1 MQNGSMKQL
10 AGLVLLSVFA
20 MPLLGS
26 AAGNSVVANDTLPD
40 LDRVVAGNVTL
51 SNPLNNV
58 LDVTQGDANA
68 IINWKDF
75 SIGANATVN
84 FNKNGGGEFNTLN
97 YVTGSNM
104 SQLYGKLNATGGNI
118 FLVNPNGV
126 QIGNSAQINVGSL
139 HVANKKID
147 NIDSWQNGNFSAQLA
162 ANTNMTNAELMSL
175 GNINATNLT
184 FEGQRVVLDLDRI
197 SGLSNKQ
204 DAVKIVSIREDLSG
218 NFDATKKDN
227 RLYDVVLG
235 TSDVSDANVKA
246 WSEKISF
253 INVKEPG
260 TVYAG
265 TIKAENPDKKDE
277 TVTSFF
283 TYHWI
288 KDGSE
293 LAKIGTDAG
302 WGLDGHYALRYA
314 VDLTGSEQTPIGT
327 SKDKAF
333 TGKFDGLNNNIF
345 GLTIDNSNNSKA
357 DATGLFG
364 FTNGATIGNFN
375 LIAGTDD
382 ISIKGGEN
390 TGALIGHAVNTKVN
404 NVTSTLKVTGNKN
417 VGGLI
422 GSAVYDAAAATV
434 NGKLDTSKQSQLRN
448 LINTGN
454 VSGKENVGGIVG
466 SLQGGTLGVG
476 EKSAAA
482 DSQTH
487 NLGKVTG
494 ENSGSAT
501 TLPDGQTAE
510 NYYSHNIG
518 GLVGYAEN
526 AIIGAVQK
534 NGDVYTNN
542 KNTLYNAATVEG
554 GYNVGG
560 IVGSATGTTIQNA
573 GNEGSVL
580 ATGYVAEDYLY
591 HTAYKPYQNTGDGKT
606 HQASVRMAN
615 VGGIAGKVISANIVS
630 VENKGDVESKK
641 INGKDT
647 DASSQKPS
655 DFTHYAAGNVGGIV
669 GRAEDTNITQATNTE
684 SNIRGAMNVGG
695 IAGYFGSDKNTAYRI
710 LNATNNGGDITATG
724 GLHAT
729 DDQFTLE
736 ITHPNAN
743 AQNGE
748 KYITGNIGGIAGYL
762 DGNSVHIEAS
772 DNRGTVHTAKI
783 KDMSKI
789 LTTAKAANVGGIVGK
804 IDRDTNLKMQERLEI
819 IKGVGDKT
827 DEAGLKGEQ
836 AASVSASSNTGEVSG
851 YANIGG
857 IGGFSYNGSIST
869 SYNLG
874 KINTTRKASN
884 ASGTE
889 PTNMGGILGDS
900 TEQTTGRVVL
910 YDVYNKGEIG
920 DATFNLYARHLG
932 GIAGRLSGIVEKAYN
947 TGNIYNGS
955 SVVGGIT
962 GYWYYGELK
971 NVFNTGNITV
981 VNNNSAKSQVGGIV
995 GSVNV
1000 GGGNDGK
1007 NMSITN
1013 AYNLGSLRSFRSF
1026 KVNGTNSLGGIV
1038 GGVAKFSGES
1048 GATNKLAISN
1058 VYTGGNLYVDSGD
1071 INAIVGSY
1079 NSNTSANNN
1088 VILKNAYYIRPA
1100 ANNGYTTISDKNLN
1114 KGATAIDFDSKFDKS
1129 KYTGFTFS
1137 SQNDGTIS
1145 VGDGQSLDDTW
1156 RMVDGSGLP
1165 ILNAFLPG
1173 SHEYFSKQENWQDF
1187 KDDNAQGNVIYG
1199 TAYNPLLTIIHSQK
1213 DLTFNWSDMHLKNH
1227 GALAVFGIDDAKPNL
1242 TLNNV
1247 QVTNSTGI
1255 FGGLLYSDGVLNLN
1269 SQAAQDIYLGAG
1281 AQLYGSSINLNADGK
1296 LTIAGTVTATG
1307 NKVPTQEDK
1316 DNKHLGININAG
1328 ELDVYGKIKTAQK
1341 GTTLS
1346 VAGIG
1351 EVNPEAE
1358 QADKDKVQDRNAKM
1372 TDLGERF
1379 SHMTTH
1385 TTEVNGN
1392 LNITTKKNTLSD
1404 GSITSGAANILYG
1417 NLKTG
1422 KVDAFGEMNI
1432 ISEGKI
1438 LVDTDLNVGSKVT
1451 LATALDAV
1459 TGNPA
1464 EAILDISNID
1474 GGSAEGIQKFLG
1486 AHSDEEHGVYGSD
1499 VRIAIDAWNADKQ
1512 FTGDSKKGNF
1522 DYAQFDYNGSSFQD
1536 KLNKLYVETNGTVYG
1551 NGQTDKDHDIHNV
1564 FYTWVSTA
1572 EQLSGIQHYAEH
1584 SDSSY
1589 KDHIL
1594 THNFML
1600 KNDIDASEWQDF
1612 ESIGR
1617 GSQSYS
1623 GHFDGR
1629 NQRIIGLT
1637 AKNGLFTNNAGTI
1650 DNLNIYSSVFTGKAN
1665 TSIGA
1670 VAAHNTG
1677 SVENVVGLGNT
1688 IKGDSNNT
1696 IGGLIGTNNQ
1706 GLLRAVSDQS
1716 TVIAGSDTVAGG
1728 LVGLNDEG
1736 FISDVESNS
1745 AVTTAFSAAENKFA
1759 QNLGGIAGKNITQT
1773 GFGEI
1778 TDASVH
1784 GVTGKANTTKNSGG
1798 IVGTNS
1804 GLISNAYNESIIH
1817 GKENLGGI
1825 AGVNSLHENGDHAY
1839 IEAVANALE
1848 IIGDEGSK
1856 NVGGLVGEQ
1865 GKSATL
1871 AGGRNTGVVQGTQN
1885 VGGFVGSNAQGS
1897 SLSNLEN
1904 APQASVIGVTNVG
1917 GIAGINNGSIIVDS
1931 SGLENEGKVY
1941 GVENVGGTVG
1951 FNDSTGIVKNINSNM
1966 ELFVNGT
1973 GVDAKYFGGV
1983 VGKNAGKVINATNSG
1998 KIIANDAAYVG
2009 GIIGYNTAQDAF
2021 IDTDGS
2027 AASTFI
2033 NKGEVSGKNFVGG
2046 IVGLNEAAKLD
2057 GVAATNKGSVTASAG
2072 GAGGIFGKYTGA
2084 ISNSVLTNAGNVTGN
2099 GTVSAAG
2106 AVTGT
2111 GGITG
2116 VNSGA
2121 ISSSTLINTGSVRNN
2136 GSSNNVG
2143 GIFGVKDAGT
2153 ITDSTLQNA
2162 GTVAGNTNVGGVIG
2176 MNKVEITRSNLT
2188 NEIDAQVVGV
2198 ENVGGLIG
2206 DNAGNVSGG
2215 RDAADNY
2222 YKYKVYNNGVI
2233 TAGELAEDG
2242 TLTNVAGANIGG
2254 LLGANSGSLNAA
2266 YNTGALKAAAS
2277 TNVGGIAGTNSGN
2290 ITQVFNTVAVR
2301 NGNSESY
2308 IWSAGSVR
2316 GKTNVGGIVGN
2327 NASGASVADAYNTTG
2342 VSGATNAGSITGV
2355 NNGSVNAVYNSNGQ
2369 SGQNVVGSGKAAQN
2383 AYSIT
2388 AGTDAAKKASSYP
2401 GFDFNGTTWK
2411 IYAGYSSPL
2420 LKIFLTKVTYDA
2432 AKDTQKLIYDG
2443 ESQHKDISR
2452 LVRDGALC
2460 DLSGQ
2465 GFAAY
2470 KNAGTS
2476 LINNDN
2482 SYNADVGSYHDL
2494 LWSLQLGY
2502 DGFDGTPNNLGY
2514 DLPILTY
2521 NIEASPDI
2529 PPHHF
2534 EARDDYW
2541 FASAP
2546 WDKQR
2551 SLRERK
2557 AELHYVAGGIAL
2569 TGVTK

>member
-1 MQNGSMKQL
+1 MQREKIGKQL
-10 AGLVLLSVFA
+10 ASLVLLSVLA
-20 MPLLGS
+20 MPLVGS
-26 AAGNSVVANDTLPD
+26 AAGNSVVANSTLPE
-40 LDRVVAGNVTL
+40 LDRVIAGNVTA
-51 SNPLNNV
+51 SSPLNNMLNV
-58 LDVTQGDANA
+58 AQKDTNA
-68 IINWKDF
+68 IIAWKDF

-84 FNKNGGGEFNTLN
+84 FSKDGGGTFNTLN

-104 SQLYGKLNATGGNI
+104 SQIYGKMNAAGGNI

-139 HVANKKID
+139 YVANKKID
-147 NIDSWQNGNFSAQLA
+147 NLDSWENGNFTQQLKED
-162 ANTNMTNAELMSL
+162 TQLTQAELMSL
-175 GNINATNLT
+175 GHINATKLT
-184 FEGQRVVLDLDRI
+184 FEGKRVVLDLDRI
-197 SGLSNKQ
+197 SGLSDAQ
-204 DAVKIVSIREDLSG
+204 DALKVVSIRDDLSG
-218 NFDATKKDN
+218 DFNQTKKDN

-235 TSDVSDANVKA
+235 TSDVSEANIKN
-246 WSEKISF
+246 WEKKISF
-253 INVKEPG
+253 ANVKEPG
-260 TVYAG
+260 VTYAG
-265 TIKAENPDKKDE
+265 TVQAENPDKANE
-277 TVTSFF
+277 SITQFF
-283 TYHWI
+283 TYRWI

-314 VDLTGSEQTPIGT
+314 IDLTGSEQTPLGK
-327 SKDKAF
+327 SADKAF

-345 GLTIDNSNNSKA
+345 GLTIDNSDNSKA

-382 ISIKGGEN
+382 VSIKGGEN
-390 TGALIGHAVNTKVN
+390 TGALIGKAVNTKVS
-404 NVTSTLKVTGNKN
+404 NVTSTLKVQGTKN
-417 VGGLI
+417 VGGLV
-422 GSAVYDAAAATV
+422 GSAIYDAQAATV

-448 LINTGN
+448 MINTGN
-454 VSGKENVGGIVG
+454 VNGKENVGGIVG
-466 SLQGGTLGVG
+466 SMTGGTLGVG
-476 EKSAAA
+476 ESDSAE
-482 DSQTH
+482 DKQTH
-487 NLGKVTG
+487 NLGKITG
-494 ENSGSAT
+494 INAEDAT
-501 TLPDGQTAE
+501 TLPKGQTSA
-510 NYYSHNIG
+510 NYYAHNIG
-518 GLVGYAEN
+518 GLVGSATD
-526 AIIGAVQK
+526 AVIGAVQK
-534 NGDVYTNN
+534 NGNAYTNN
-542 KNTLYNAATVEG
+542 KNTLYNAAKVEG

-641 INGKDT
+641 VNGKDT

-736 ITHPNAN
+736 RTHPSSTS
-743 AQNGE
+743 E
-748 KYITGNIGGIAGYL
+748 IYITGNIGGIAGYL

-804 IDRDTNLKMQERLEI
+804 IDRDTDLKMQERLEI

-857 IGGFSYNGSIST
+857 IGGFAYNGSIST

-874 KINTTRKASN
+874 KINTTRKAN
-884 ASGTE
+884 NTSGTE

-932 GIAGRLSGIVEKAYN
+932 GIAGRLSGVIEKAYN
-947 TGNIYNGS
+947 TGNIYNGYN
-955 SVVGGIT
+955 VVGGIT
-962 GYWYYGELK
+962 GYWFAGELK

-981 VNNNSAKSQVGGIV
+981 VNNNGGWSQVGGIV
-995 GSVNV
+995 GATDVE
-1000 GGGNDGK
+1000 GGNDSK
-1007 NMSITN
+1007 DMLLIN
-1013 AYNLGSLRSFRSF
+1013 AYNLGSLRSFKESSSSG
-1026 KVNGTNSLGGIV
+1026 NNSLGGII
-1038 GGVAKFSGES
+1038 GGVTNF
-1048 GATNKLAISN
+1048 GAPGKKLTISN
-1058 VYTGGNLYVDSGD
+1058 VYTGGNLYMDSGD
-1071 INAIVGSY
+1071 KIDAVVGFRNYGNKKFGLTIN
-1079 NSNTSANNN
+1079 
-1088 VILKNAYYIRPA
+1088 NAYYIRPA
-1100 ANNGYTTISDKNLN
+1100 AENGYTKIDNPAN
-1114 KGATAIDFDSKFDKS
+1114 ATAIDFNSKFDKS
-1129 KYTGFTFS
+1129 KYNGFAFS
-1137 SQNDGTIS
+1137 TQTDGTIS
-1145 VGDGQSLDDTW
+1145 VGDGQKFEDTW
-1156 RMVDGSGLP
+1156 RMMDGSGLP

-1187 KDDNAQGNVIYG
+1187 KKDNAQGNVIYG
-1199 TAYNPLLTIIHSQK
+1199 TAYNPLLTILNSQK

-1255 FGGLLYSDGVLNLN
+1255 FGGLLYSDGLLTLN
-1269 SQAAQDIYLGAG
+1269 SQSAQDIYLGAG

-1316 DNKHLGININAG
+1316 DNKRLGININAG

-1341 GTTLS
+1341 GTTVD

-1351 EVNPEAE
+1351 EVNKNEE
-1358 QADKDKVQDRNAKM
+1358 MSDKDKVQDRNAKM
-1372 TDLGERF
+1372 TDVGKRF
-1379 SHMTTH
+1379 SHETTH
-1385 TTEVNGN
+1385 TTEVDGN

-1404 GSITSGAANILYG
+1404 GSVTSGAANILYG

-1432 ISEGKI
+1432 VSEGKI
-1438 LVDTDLNVGSKVT
+1438 LVDTDLNVGGKVA
-1451 LATALDAV
+1451 LATALDTV

-1464 EAILDISNID
+1464 EAVLDISNID

-1486 AHSDEEHGVYGSD
+1486 THSDDEHGIYGTN

-1536 KLNKLYVETNGTVYG
+1536 KLNKLYVESDGTVYG
-1551 NGQTDKDHDIHNV
+1551 NGQTDKEHDIHNV

-1600 KNDIDASEWQDF
+1600 KNDIDASEWQNF

-1617 GSQSYS
+1617 GSQSYT

-1629 NQRIIGLT
+1629 NQRLIGLT
-1637 AKNGLFTNNAGTI
+1637 AQNGLFTNNAGEI
-1650 DNLNIYSSVFTGKAN
+1650 ENLRIYSSVFTGADG
-1665 TSIGA
+1665 TAVGA
-1670 VAAHNTG
+1670 VAGNNTG
-1677 SVENVVGLGNT
+1677 SIENIVGLGNT
-1688 IKGDSNNT
+1688 IKGAANNT
-1696 IGGLIGTNNQ
+1696 IGGMIGVNNG
-1706 GLLRAVSDQS
+1706 GLLFGASDQS
-1716 TVIAGSDTVAGG
+1716 TIIAGSSTTAGG
-1728 LVGLNDEG
+1728 LVGINDEG
-1736 FISDVESNS
+1736 FVTDIESNS
-1745 AVTTAFSAAENKFA
+1745 AVTTEFAADGKQYA

-1773 GFGEI
+1773 GYGEI
-1778 TDASVH
+1778 SNASAH
-1784 GVTGKANTTKNSGG
+1784 GVTGKTGTTKFSGG
-1798 IVGTNS
+1798 IVGTNN
-1804 GLISNAYNESIIH
+1804 GLIENAYNESIIH

-1825 AGVNSLHENGDHAY
+1825 AGVNALHELGEHAY
-1839 IEAVANALE
+1839 IESVANALE
-1848 IIGDEGSK
+1848 IIGDEGSS
-1856 NVGGLVGEQ
+1856 NVGGLVGMQ
-1865 GKSATL
+1865 GSGATL
-1871 AGGRNTGVVQGTQN
+1871 HGGRNTGVVQGTTN

-1897 SLSNLEN
+1897 FLNNLEN
-1904 APQASVIGVTNVG
+1904 APQANVKGVTNVG
-1917 GIAGINNGSIIVDS
+1917 GIAGANAGSIIVDDS
-1931 SGLENEGKVY
+1931 DLLNEGKVY
-1941 GVENVGGTVG
+1941 GVENVGGIVG
-1951 FNDSTGIVKNINSNM
+1951 MNESTGIVKNINSNM
-1966 ELFVNGT
+1966 ELFVNGAN
-1973 GVDAKYFGGV
+1973 VDAKYFGGV

-1998 KIIANDAAYVG
+1998 KITANGAAYVG
-2009 GIIGYNTAQDAF
+2009 GIIGLNEAQDAF
-2021 IDTDGS
+2021 IDEDGTPS
-2027 AASTFI
+2027 GEFI
-2033 NKGEVSGKNFVGG
+2033 NQGEVSGKNFVGG
-2046 IVGLNEAAKLD
+2046 IIGLNEADKLN
-2057 GVAATNKGSVTASAG
+2057 GVKATNKGSVTASAG
-2072 GAGGIFGKYTGA
+2072 GAGGIFGKYTGS
-2084 ISNSVLTNAGNVTGN
+2084 ITNSVLTNAGNVTGN

-2143 GIFGVKDAGT
+2143 GIFGVKDVGA

-2162 GTVAGNTNVGGVIG
+2162 GIVAGNTNVGGVIG
-2176 MNKVEITRSNLT
+2176 LNEVEITRSNLT
-2188 NEIDAQVVGV
+2188 NEVDAQVVGV
-2198 ENVGGLIG
+2198 KNVGGLIG
-2206 DNAGNVSGG
+2206 DNAGAVSGG

-2233 TAGELAEDG
+2233 TAGQLAEDG

-2266 YNTGALKAAAS
+2266 YNTGALKAGAS
-2277 TNVGGIAGTNSGN
+2277 TNVGGIAGANSGKL
-2290 ITQVFNTVAVR
+2290 TQVFNTITVR
-2301 NGNSESY
+2301 SGEAGNY
-2308 IWSAGSVR
+2308 TWSAGSVS
-2316 GKTNVGGIVGN
+2316 GKENVGGIVGS

-2342 VSGATNAGSITGV
+2342 VNAAINAGSVAGA

-2369 SGQNVVGSGKAAQN
+2369 SGQNIVGSGKAAQN
-2383 AYSIT
+2383 AYSVA

-2432 AKDTQKLIYDG
+2432 SKDTQKFTYTG
-2443 ESQHKDISR
+2443 ANQHKDISR
-2452 LVRDGALC
+2452 LISDGALR

-2465 GFAAY
+2465 GFAAH
-2470 KNAGTS
+2470 KNTGTS
-2476 LINNDN
+2476 LINNDK
-2482 SYNADVGSYHDL
+2482 SFNAAVGSYTDF

-2502 DGFDGTPNNLGY
+2502 DGFDGNPNNLGY
-2514 DLPILTY
+2514 DLPALTY
-2521 NIEASPDI
+2521 SIEPSPDV
-2529 PPHHF
+2529 PEHNFAP
-2534 EARDDYW
+2534 ANDYW
-2541 FASAP
+2541 LSAAP

-2551 SLRERK
+2551 NFRERK
-2557 AELHYVAGGIAL
+2557 AELHYVAGGLKLAQE
-2569 TGVTK
+2569 KK

>member
-84 FNKNGGGEFNTLN
+84 FNKNGGGTFNTLN

-184 FEGQRVVLDLDRI
+184 FEGQRVVLDLDRL

-235 TSDVSDANVKA
+235 TSDVSDANIKS

-283 TYHWI
+283 TYRWI

-314 VDLTGSEQTPIGT
+314 IDLTGSEQTPIGT
-327 SKDKAF
+327 SKDKTF
-333 TGKFDGLNNNIF
+333 TGKFDGLHNNIF

-357 DATGLFG
+357 GATGLFG

-375 LIAGTDD
+375 LIAGTDGV
-382 ISIKGGEN
+382 SIKGGTSD

-404 NVTSTLKVTGNKN
+404 SVTSTLKVQGTKN

-422 GSAVYDAAAATV
+422 GTAVYDKQAATV
-434 NGKLDTSKQSQLRN
+434 KGKLDTSKQNQLRN

-466 SLQGGTLGVG
+466 SMIGGTLGVG
-476 EKSAAA
+476 ESDGAEDK
-482 DSQTH
+482 QTH
-487 NLGKVTG
+487 NLGKITG
-494 ENSGSAT
+494 INAGDAT

-526 AIIGAVQK
+526 AVIGAVQK

-573 GNEGSVL
+573 ANEGNIL
-580 ATGYVAEDYLY
+580 ATGYVAEDYFY
-591 HTAYKPYQNTGDGKT
+591 HSAYQNLAKDALKT
-606 HQASVRMAN
+606 NSVRVAN
-615 VGGIAGKVISANIVS
+615 AGGIAGSTFADSKLIN
-630 VENKGDVESKK
+630 VENKGDVEAKEIKK
-641 INGKDT
+641 TTTSTK
-647 DASSQKPS
+647 APS
-655 DFTHYAAGNVGGIV
+655 GFDHYGAGNIGGVI

-684 SNIRGAMNVGG
+684 SDIRGAMNVGG
-695 IAGYFGSDKNTAYRI
+695 IAGYFGSTKTGKDYRI
-710 LNATNNGGDITATG
+710 LNATNNGGDIAATG
-724 GLHAT
+724 GLKAEG
-729 DDQFTLE
+729 DSFAKE
-736 ITHPNAN
+736 IVHRGGNN
-743 AQNGE
+743 E
-748 KYITGNIGGIAGYL
+748 EYITGNIGGIAGYL
-762 DGNSVHIEAS
+762 YGNAVHIEAS
-772 DNRGTVHTAKI
+772 DNRGTVHTTKI
-783 KDMSKI
+783 VDFRNVPE
-789 LTTAKAANVGGIVGK
+789 TAKAANVGGIAGR
-804 IDRDTNLKMQERLEI
+804 IDKDTQLSMHERLDI
-819 IKGVGDKT
+819 IKSAGDKK
-827 DEAGLKGEQ
+827 DEAGLKGEKS
-836 AASVSASSNTGEVSG
+836 ASVSASSNTGEVSG

-857 IGGFSYNGSIST
+857 IGGFAYNGSIST

-874 KINTTRKASN
+874 KINTTRRDGG
-884 ASGTE
+884 GTV
-889 PTNMGGILGDS
+889 PTNIGGILGDS
-900 TEQTTGRVVL
+900 MEQAQGRVIL

-920 DATFNLYARHLG
+920 DAAFNLYARHVG
-932 GIAGRLSGIVEKAYN
+932 GIVGRLSGIVEKAYN

-1013 AYNLGSLRSFRSF
+1013 AYNLGSLRSF

-1038 GGVAKFSGES
+1038 GGVANFGGES
-1048 GATNKLAISN
+1048 DATGRLSINN
-1058 VYTGGNLYVDSGD
+1058 VYTGGNLYVDSGS
-1071 INAIVGSY
+1071 INALVGNVKSGSY
-1079 NSNTSANNN
+1079 
-1088 VILKNAYYIRPA
+1088 IRKNAYYIRPA
-1100 ANNGYTTISDKNLN
+1100 ADNGYTNIAKPDAK
-1114 KGATAIDFDSKFDKS
+1114 AIDFNSKFDKS

-1173 SHEYFSKQENWQDF
+1173 SYEYFSKQENWQDF

-1432 ISEGKI
+1432 ASEGKI

-1825 AGVNSLHENGDHAY
+1825 AGVNTLHENGDHAY

-1865 GKSATL
+1865 GKGATL

-2233 TAGELAEDG
+2233 TAGELEEDG

-2254 LLGANSGSLNAA
+2254 LLGLNSGSLNAA

-2308 IWSAGSVR
+2308 SWSAGSVS

>member
-1 MQNGSMKQL
+1 MQREKIGKQL
-10 AGLVLLSVFA
+10 AGAVLFSVLA
-20 MPLLGS
+20 MPLVGN
-26 AAGNSVVANDTLPD
+26 AAGNSVVANSTLPE
-40 LDRVVAGNVTL
+40 LDRVIAGNVTA
-51 SNPLNNV
+51 SSPLNNMLNV
-58 LDVTQGDANA
+58 AQKETNA
-68 IINWKDF
+68 IIAWKDF

-84 FNKNGGGEFNTLN
+84 FSKDGGGTFNTLN
-97 YVTGSNM
+97 YVTGNNM
-104 SQLYGKLNATGGNI
+104 SQIYGKINAAGGNI

-139 HVANKKID
+139 YVANKKID
-147 NIDSWQNGNFSAQLA
+147 NLDSWENGNFTQQLKKD
-162 ANTNMTNAELMSL
+162 TQLTQAELMSL
-175 GNINATNLT
+175 GHINATKLT
-184 FEGQRVVLDLDRI
+184 FEGKRVVLDLDRI
-197 SGLSNKQ
+197 SGLSDAQ
-204 DAVKIVSIREDLSG
+204 DALKVVSIRDDLSG
-218 NFDATKKDN
+218 DFNQTKKDN

-235 TSDVSDANVKA
+235 TSDVSEANIKN
-246 WSEKISF
+246 WEKKISF
-253 INVKEPG
+253 ANVKEPG
-260 TVYAG
+260 VTYAG
-265 TIKAENPDKKDE
+265 TVQAENPDKANE
-277 TVTSFF
+277 SITQFF
-283 TYHWI
+283 TYRWI

-314 VDLTGSEQTPIGT
+314 IDLTGSEQTPLGK
-327 SKDKAF
+327 SADKAF

-345 GLTIDNSNNSKA
+345 GLTIDNSDNSKA

-375 LIAGTDD
+375 LIAGTDN

-390 TGALIGHAVNTKVN
+390 TGALIGKAVNTKVS
-404 NVTSTLKVTGNKN
+404 NVTSTLKVQGTKN

-422 GSAVYDAAAATV
+422 GSAIYDAQAATV
-434 NGKLDTSKQSQLRN
+434 NDKLDTSKQSQLRN
-448 LINTGN
+448 MINTGN
-454 VSGKENVGGIVG
+454 VNGKENVGGIVG
-466 SLQGGTLGVG
+466 SMTGGTLGVG
-476 EKSAAA
+476 ES
-482 DSQTH
+482 DSNEDKQTH
-487 NLGKVTG
+487 NLGKITG
-494 ENSGSAT
+494 INAGDAT
-501 TLPDGQTAE
+501 TLPGGQSSE
-510 NYYSHNIG
+510 NYYAHNIG
-518 GLVGYAEN
+518 GLVGSATN
-526 AIIGAVQK
+526 AVIGAVQK
-534 NGDVYTNN
+534 NGNAYTNN
-542 KNTLYNAATVEG
+542 KNTLYNAANVEG

-580 ATGYVAEDYLY
+580 ATGYVAEDYY
-591 HTAYKPYQNTGDGKT
+591 FHSAYGKT
-606 HQASVRMAN
+606 TDYLQTKSVRVAN
-615 VGGIAGKVISANIVS
+615 AGGIAGITSADSRLIS
-630 VENKGDVESKK
+630 VENKGDVEAKDVKK
-641 INGKDT
+641 T
-647 DASSQKPS
+647 TASDSAPS
-655 DFTHYAAGNVGGIV
+655 GFEHYGAGNIGGVV
-669 GRAEDTNITQATNTE
+669 GRAEDTQITKATNTE

-695 IAGYFGSDKNTAYRI
+695 IAGYFGSTKTVSDYRI
-710 LNATNNGGDITATG
+710 LNATNNGGDIAATG
-724 GLHAT
+724 GLEAAG
-729 DDQFTLE
+729 DAF
-736 ITHPNAN
+736 AN
-743 AQNGE
+743 ETVHRGGNNE
-748 KYITGNIGGIAGYL
+748 TYIIGNLGGIAGYL
-762 DGNSVHIEAS
+762 YGDAVHIEAS
-772 DNRGTVHTAKI
+772 DNRGTVHTTKI
-783 KDMSKI
+783 TDFNKVPE
-789 LTTAKAANVGGIVGK
+789 TAKAANAGGIVGR
-804 IDRDTNLKMQERLEI
+804 IDKNTQLSMHDRLDI
-819 IKGVGDKT
+819 IKSVGDKT
-827 DEAGLKGEQ
+827 DEAGLKGEK

-857 IGGFSYNGSIST
+857 IGGFAYNGSIST

-874 KINTTRKASN
+874 KINTTRRD
-884 ASGTE
+884 SGGTV
-889 PTNMGGILGDS
+889 PTNIGGILGDS
-900 TEQTTGRVVL
+900 MEQAQGRVIL

-920 DATFNLYARHLG
+920 DSAFNLYARHVG
-932 GIAGRLSGIVEKAYN
+932 GIVGRLSGIVEKAYN

-981 VNNNSAKSQVGGIV
+981 VNNNGAKSQVGGIV
-995 GSVNV
+995 GAVNV

-1007 NMSITN
+1007 DMSIIN
-1013 AYNLGSLRSFRSF
+1013 AYNLGSLRSF

-1071 INAIVGSY
+1071 INAIIGSY
-1079 NSNTSANNN
+1079 NSNTSAAGNVNLNNG
-1088 VILKNAYYIRPA
+1088 YYIRPA
-1100 ANNGYTTISDKNLN
+1100 ADNGYTTISDKNLN
-1114 KGATAIDFDSKFDKS
+1114 RDAKAIDFNSKFDKS
-1129 KYTGFTFS
+1129 KYKGFAFS
-1137 SQNDGTIS
+1137 TQTDGTIS
-1145 VGDGQSLDDTW
+1145 VGDGQKFEDTW
-1156 RMVDGSGLP
+1156 RMMDGSGLP

-1187 KDDNAQGNVIYG
+1187 KKDNAQGNVIYG
-1199 TAYNPLLTIIHSQK
+1199 TAYNPLLTIINSQK

-1255 FGGLLYSDGVLNLN
+1255 FGGLLYSDGLLNLN
-1269 SQAAQDIYLGAG
+1269 SQSAQDIYLGAG
-1281 AQLYGSSINLNADGK
+1281 AELYGSSINLNADGK

-1316 DNKHLGININAG
+1316 DNKRLGININAG

-1341 GTTLS
+1341 GTKLS
-1346 VAGIG
+1346 VDGIG
-1351 EVNPEAE
+1351 EVNPGAE

-1372 TDLGERF
+1372 TDVGKRF
-1379 SHMTTH
+1379 SHETTH
-1385 TTEVNGN
+1385 TTEVDGN

-1404 GSITSGAANILYG
+1404 GSVTSGAANILYG

-1432 ISEGKI
+1432 VSEGKI
-1438 LVDTDLNVGSKVT
+1438 LVDTDLNVGGKVA

-1464 EAILDISNID
+1464 EAVLDISNIG

-1486 AHSDEEHGVYGSD
+1486 THSDDEHGIYGTN

-1536 KLNKLYVETNGTVYG
+1536 KLNKLYVESDGTVYG
-1551 NGQTDKDHDIHNV
+1551 NGQTDKEHDIHNV

-1617 GSQSYS
+1617 GSQSYT

-1629 NQRIIGLT
+1629 NQRLIGLT
-1637 AKNGLFTNNAGTI
+1637 AQNGLFTNNAGEI
-1650 DNLNIYSSVFTGKAN
+1650 ENLRIYSSVFTGADG
-1665 TSIGA
+1665 TAVGA
-1670 VAAHNTG
+1670 VAGNNTG
-1677 SVENVVGLGNT
+1677 SIENIVGLGNT
-1688 IKGDSNNT
+1688 IKGAANNT
-1696 IGGLIGTNNQ
+1696 IGGMIGVNNG
-1706 GLLRAVSDQS
+1706 GLLFGASDQS
-1716 TVIAGSDTVAGG
+1716 TIIAGSSTTAGG
-1728 LVGLNDEG
+1728 LLGINDEG
-1736 FISDVESNS
+1736 FVTDIESNS
-1745 AVTTAFSAAENKFA
+1745 AVTTEFAADGKQYA

-1773 GFGEI
+1773 GYGEI
-1778 TDASVH
+1778 SNASAH
-1784 GVTGKANTTKNSGG
+1784 GVTGKTGTTKFSGG
-1798 IVGTNS
+1798 IVGTNN
-1804 GLISNAYNESIIH
+1804 GLIENAYNESIIH

-1825 AGVNSLHENGDHAY
+1825 AGVNALHELGEHAY
-1839 IEAVANALE
+1839 IESVANALE
-1848 IIGDEGSK
+1848 IIGDEGSS
-1856 NVGGLVGEQ
+1856 NVGGLVGMQ
-1865 GKSATL
+1865 GSGATL
-1871 AGGRNTGVVQGTQN
+1871 HGGRNTGVVQGTTN

-1897 SLSNLEN
+1897 FLNNLEN
-1904 APQASVIGVTNVG
+1904 APQANVKGVTNVG
-1917 GIAGINNGSIIVDS
+1917 GIAGANAGSIIVDDS
-1931 SGLENEGKVY
+1931 DLLNEGKVY
-1941 GVENVGGTVG
+1941 GVENVGGIVG
-1951 FNDSTGIVKNINSNM
+1951 MNESTGIVKNINSNM
-1966 ELFVNGT
+1966 ELFVNGAN
-1973 GVDAKYFGGV
+1973 VDAKYFGGV

-1998 KIIANDAAYVG
+1998 KITANGAAYVG
-2009 GIIGYNTAQDAF
+2009 GIIGLNKAQDAF
-2021 IDTDGS
+2021 IDEDGTPS
-2027 AASTFI
+2027 GEFI
-2033 NKGEVSGKNFVGG
+2033 NQGEVSGKNFVGG
-2046 IVGLNEAAKLD
+2046 IIGLNEADKLN
-2057 GVAATNKGSVTASAG
+2057 GVKATNKGSVTASAG
-2072 GAGGIFGKYTGA
+2072 GAGGIFGKYTGS
-2084 ISNSVLTNAGNVTGN
+2084 ITNSVLTNAGNVTGN

-2143 GIFGVKDAGT
+2143 GIFGVKDAGA

-2162 GTVAGNTNVGGVIG
+2162 GIVAGNTNVGGVIG
-2176 MNKVEITRSNLT
+2176 LNEVEITRSNLT
-2188 NEIDAQVVGV
+2188 NEVDAQVVGV
-2198 ENVGGLIG
+2198 KNVGGLIG
-2206 DNAGNVSGG
+2206 DNAGAVSGG

-2233 TAGELAEDG
+2233 TAGQLAEDG

-2277 TNVGGIAGTNSGN
+2277 TNVGGIAGANSGKL
-2290 ITQVFNTVAVR
+2290 TQVFNTITVR
-2301 NGNSESY
+2301 SGEAGNY
-2308 IWSAGSVR
+2308 TWSAGSVS
-2316 GKTNVGGIVGN
+2316 GKENVGGIVGS

-2342 VSGATNAGSITGV
+2342 VNGAINAGSVAGA
-2355 NNGSVNAVYNSNGQ
+2355 NNGGVNAVYNSNGQ
-2369 SGQNVVGSGKAAQN
+2369 SGQNIVGSGKAAQN
-2383 AYSIT
+2383 AYSVA

-2432 AKDTQKLIYDG
+2432 SKDTQKFTYTG
-2443 ESQHKDISR
+2443 ANQHKDISR
-2452 LVRDGALC
+2452 LISDGALR

-2465 GFAAY
+2465 GFAAH
-2470 KNAGTS
+2470 KNTGTS
-2476 LINNDN
+2476 LINNDK
-2482 SYNADVGSYHDL
+2482 SFNAAVGSYTDF

-2502 DGFDGTPNNLGY
+2502 DGFDGNPNNLGY
-2514 DLPILTY
+2514 DLPALTY
-2521 NIEASPDI
+2521 SIEPSPDV
-2529 PPHHF
+2529 PEHNFTP
-2534 EARDDYW
+2534 ANDYW
-2541 FASAP
+2541 LSAAP

-2551 SLRERK
+2551 NFRERK
-2557 AELHYVAGGIAL
+2557 AELHYVAGGLKLAQE
-2569 TGVTK
+2569 KK